1 MVADHQGAPAQGRV
15 NRGNK
20 NKVAA
25 HMLATEPQVE
35 QPLWVDTVEKA
46 SDEIVAAPDLSF

>member
-1 MVADHQGAPAQGRV
+1 V